1 MSLSPAAALCPG
13 RSALGVL
20 RIPTFRNLHGNLTFV
35 TVLFI
40 LHHLVPTSTT
50 SWRLSMSM
58 FLAFREHA
66 VGGDGAAMFST
77 QPSVAWV
84 S

>member
-1 MSLSPAAALCPG
+1 
-13 RSALGVL
+13 V
-20 RIPTFRNLHGNLTFV
+20 NLTC
-35 TVLFI
+35 LFI
-40 LHHLVPTSTT
+40 LHHLIPTSTT

-58 FLAFREHA
+58 SLAFLEHA
-66 VGGDGAAMFST
+66 VGGDGATMVST